1 MIITMKKGTKLLDIS
16 ATVRHLEAKGSKAV
30 VTRRGG
36 ITIIGLQTGG
46 SITREEASKLPGVE
60 EVTELKEAYKL
71 VSRKFHPEN
80 TVIKIG
86 KYKVGNGDFCVMAGP
101 CSIESEE
108 QIHVSARYCKK
119 AGATVLRGGAYK
131 PRSSPYSFQGLG
143 EEGLKYLHSAG
154 KEVGL
159 PVITELLSAEHID
172 LVARYSNILQIG
184 ARNMQNFKLLEAAG
198 QTGKPV
204 LLKRGMN
211 ATIKEF
217 LLAAE
222 YICANGSSEIMFC
235 ERGIRTFETY
245 TRNTLDISAVPA
257 LKEESHLPVIIDPSH
272 ATGIRNMI
280 LPMSRCALAAGA
292 DGLMIETHPEPEKA
306 LSDGEQSL
314 PPWQFEQVM
323 NELRSFHELI
333 SGKELS
339 KVYSPGVMC

>member
-1 MIITMKKGTKLLDIS
+1 MIITMKKGTRLIDIS
-16 ATVRHLEAKGSKAV
+16 ATVRHLESKGSMAV

-36 ITIIGLQTGG
+36 QTIIGLQKDGNVTKD
-46 SITREEASKLPGVE
+46 EAAKLPGVE

-71 VSRKFHPEN
+71 VSRKFHPDN
-80 TVIKIG
+80 TVIKVG
-86 KYKVGNGDFCVMAGP
+86 KYKIGNGDFCVMAGP
-101 CSIESEE
+101 CSIESED
-108 QIHVSARYCKK
+108 QIHEAAHYCKR
-119 AGATVLRGGAYK
+119 AGATMLRGGAFK

-143 EEGLKYLHSAG
+143 EEGLKYLSSAG

-159 PVITELLSAEHID
+159 PVVTELLSVEHTELI
-172 LVARYSNILQIG
+172 ARYSNVLQIG

-198 QTGKPV
+198 KTGKPV

-222 YICANGSSEIMFC
+222 YINASGSSEIMFC

-306 LSDGEQSL
+306 LSDGAQSL
-314 PPWQFEQVM
+314 PPGQFAQVM
-323 NELRSFHELI
+323 DELMRFHAMMG
-333 SGKELS
+333 GKELAQAGA
-339 KVYSPGVMC
+339 PGLMC